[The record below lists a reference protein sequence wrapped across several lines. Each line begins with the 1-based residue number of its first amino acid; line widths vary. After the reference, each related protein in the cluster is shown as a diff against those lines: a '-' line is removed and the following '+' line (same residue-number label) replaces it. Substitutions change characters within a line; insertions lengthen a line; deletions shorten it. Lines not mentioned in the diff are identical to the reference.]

1 MTEKIVIFEYPTG
14 TVNVHDFPKN
24 GEAEDVVEELGY
36 DSSNCHWMVTD
47 NLIINIKS

>member
-1 MTEKIVIFEYPTG
+1 MKEKIVILEYT
-14 TVNVHDFPKN
+14 TCTINVHDFPIAWD
-24 GEAEDVVEELGY
+24 AEDVVEELGY